1 MDIQTLSKNSIDACL
16 QCLTDCERCI
26 TECLAA
32 DNKDCI
38 AICRDCA
45 DICALCARF
54 EARGSAYSK
63 QLHVLCAAIC
73 KACHIECAKHAGHL
87 ECCKI
92 CSETCKD
99 CATCCEE
106 RSKAD

>member
-45 DICALCARF
+45 DICALCTRF

-63 QLHVLCAAIC
+63 QLHALCAAIC
-73 KACHIECAKHAGHL
+73 TWNVAEYVRKAANIVLLAVKN
-87 ECCKI
+87 
-92 CSETCKD
+92 
-99 CATCCEE
+99 
-106 RSKAD
+106 